1 MTALS
6 LGTAP
11 RFDLRV
17 PVLYRGPGS
26 RGTGVI
32 WDISA
37 SGLRIEVASSAVE
50 PGTQVRLKFSYSEGS
65 DPVVAAAKVV
75 RATDTGFAA
84 RFIHVT
90 RALEEHLRSVLPRH
104 TTIPKPR

>member
-1 MTALS
+1 MTPQS

-17 PVLYRGPGS
+17 PVLYRGPGN
-26 RGTGVI
+26 RGTGII
-32 WDISA
+32 WDIST
-37 SGLRIEVASSAVE
+37 SGLRIEVASSPMQLGA
-50 PGTQVRLKFSYSEGS
+50 QLRLKFSYSDGA

-90 RALEEHLRSVLPRH
+90 RALEDQLRAVIPRH